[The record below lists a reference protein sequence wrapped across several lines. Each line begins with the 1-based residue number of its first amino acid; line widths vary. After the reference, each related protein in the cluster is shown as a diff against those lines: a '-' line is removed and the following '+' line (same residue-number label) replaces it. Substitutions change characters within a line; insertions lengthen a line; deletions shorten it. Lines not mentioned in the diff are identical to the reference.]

1 MPGFDRPDRRHELP
15 IPVTRKIRERIERE
29 LGAPGLTEKLAQL
42 PASDLQSL
50 LLEVVRIR
58 PAATFSNE
66 TELLAPSSVE
76 ARELNRFDR
85 VAFECATGFEA
96 LTLAPVTPAG
106 IYRELGGIDTNNV
119 LSTIRNVEVVA
130 DSTVGQMLE
139 CARRRRDP
147 GSRAT
152 PVHLCSSHRCIR
164 LQKLDFP
171 GFTPHFQLFSL
182 VSAGRDTGSFAFES
196 DALRAHL
203 GFYLRLFAALTPH
216 GFRFAD
222 PIVEI
227 SDTEIAGALVDRAGI
242 DREELRQSVRPHL
255 PGSGERFALEH
266 KLALPTDADLDGDLA
281 DFAGTPAFARLR
293 AVRDR
298 VFPVLAQ
305 EFPAVRCRFN
315 LSRLEGLGYYHGLCL
330 RVGATAPDGT
340 IAAPIDGGFVDWT
353 QRVLHDRKERFLAS
367 GTGSEF
373 ICKKYR
379 A

>member
-1 MPGFDRPDRRHELP
+1 
-15 IPVTRKIRERIERE
+15 VTRKIRERIERE
-29 LGAPGLTEKLAQL
+29 LGMPGLTEALAKL

-50 LLEVVRIR
+50 LLEVMRNR
-58 PAATFSNE
+58 PAAPFATDAP
-66 TELLAPSSVE
+66 LLAPSSVE
-76 ARELNRFDR
+76 ARQLNLFER

-96 LTLAPVTPAG
+96 ITLAPVTPAG

-147 GSRAT
+147 KSRTT
-152 PVHLCSSHRCIR
+152 PVHLCGSHRCMR

-182 VSAGRDTGSFAFES
+182 VSAGRDSGSFQFES
-196 DALRAHL
+196 DALHAHL
-203 GFYLRLFAALTPH
+203 GFYLRLFAGLTPH

-222 PIVEI
+222 PVVEI
-227 SDTEIAGALVDRAGI
+227 SDTEIVSALVDRSGI
-242 DREELRQSVRPHL
+242 DREELRRKVRPHQ
-255 PGSGERFALEH
+255 PGSGDRFVEEH
-266 KLALPTDADLDGDLA
+266 KLVLPTDADLDRDLA

-298 VFPVLAQ
+298 VFPALAQ
-305 EFPAVRCRFN
+305 EFPGVRCRFN
-315 LSRLEGLGYYHGLCL
+315 LSRLEGLGYYQGLCL
-330 RVGATAPDGT
+330 RAGATAPDGMP
-340 IAAPIDGGFVDWT
+340 AAPIDGGFVDWT
-353 QRVLHDRKERFLAS
+353 QRVLNDRKERLLAS

-379 A
+379 V